1 MSNRLEEQIRSYTE
15 ALYAT
20 AKPVDLLAPTDL
32 GESPGIE
39 TSPIQVTLE
48 PARSTS
54 PGRRLLGP
62 ATGLAT
68 AVAVLLAAI
77 PLWLLVQNNEPAAT
91 DNTQPTATTLS
102 APTDQFVGVWT
113 GEDFK
118 DGSQNTLIVEDG
130 TAIYQETGITGCR
143 VQFGQFVGGSASG
156 PATIDGNTLTF
167 TGTLYCHL
175 EEGRTIHPS
184 FENVDW
190 VFDYN
195 PITGGLNLAT
205 DANTTLT
212 RLGD

>member
-1 MSNRLEEQIRSYTE
+1 MSERLEDQIRSYTE

-20 AKPVDLLAPTDL
+20 AKPVELLTPTGL
-32 GESPGIE
+32 RESPGIE

-48 PARSTS
+48 PLRSTS
-54 PGRRLLGP
+54 PRRPFLGP
-62 ATGLAT
+62 AIGLAT

-77 PLWLLVQNNEPAAT
+77 PLWLLVQNDEPAAT

-102 APTDQFVGVWT
+102 APTELFIGAWT
-113 GEDFK
+113 GEDPK

-130 TAIYQETGITGCR
+130 TAIYQETGITACKA
-143 VQFGQFVGGSASG
+143 QFGQFVGGSASG

-167 TGTLYCHL
+167 TGTLYCNL

-184 FENVDW
+184 FEKADW
-190 VFDYN
+190 IFDYN
-195 PITGGLNLAT
+195 PITGGLTLAT

-212 RLGD
+212 RTGD